1 MLPLI
6 AAAGAIYAANQQSQ
20 DAAAN
25 RDQIQK
31 QMDLINSIPLPVL
44 KEYYPELYKQ
54 AVILNPQLEK
64 DISAGPS
71 AMESISMDPKLR
83 QAQMNA
89 LSRLEDIGSQGG
101 LTAQDRARLAQ
112 IESEQAAN
120 VQGATGAIQQQM
132 AARGLSGGMSEMV
145 QKQMAAQQAANR
157 ASQQGMDVKAQAEQ
171 RALDAIMQSGQL
183 GGNIRGQDF
192 SEAAKIAEAKDL
204 INRFNTEGARSVQ
217 ARNIGAQNQTQF
229 QNAQMAQQAANLS
242 TEAKNQA
249 QQYNLGLDQQQ
260 FQNRMAKATGNQGAY
275 NNQLQAQMQ
284 SQQQRNQMIGGLIQ
298 AGAQYYGGYNQG
310 VRRQDSPDYATNYQY
325 DPNKGRA

>member
-6 AAAGAIYAANQQSQ
+6 AAAGALYSANQQSQ
-20 DAAAN
+20 DAASN
-25 RDQIQK
+25 RRMIQQ
-31 QMDLINSIPLPVL
+31 QMDLINSVPLPVL
-44 KEYYPELYKQ
+44 KEYYPELYRQ

-89 LSRLEDIGSQGG
+89 LSKLEDIGTQGG
-101 LTAQDRARLAQ
+101 MTAQDRSRLAQ

-132 AARGLSGGMSEMV
+132 ATRGLSGGMSELV
-145 QKQMAAQQAANR
+145 QKQMAAQQSANR
-157 ASQQGMDVKAQAEQ
+157 AAQQGMDVKAQAEQ

-192 SEAAKIAEAKDL
+192 GEQERIAQAKDL
-204 INRFNTEGARSVQ
+204 INRFNVEGARSMQ
-217 ARNIGAQNQTQF
+217 SRNVAGQNQAQF

-249 QQYNLGLDQQQ
+249 QQRNLGLSQQQ
-260 FQNRMAKATGNQGAY
+260 YENRLRQTGAQIPVMQSGLQNQIA
-275 NNQLQAQMQ
+275 
-284 SQQQRNQMIGGLIQ
+284 SQQQRNQMIGGLVQ
-298 AGAQYYGGYNQG
+298 AGAQFAGGYQSKPETEE
-310 VRRQDSPDYATNYQY
+310 QKFAYNYQF
-325 DPNKGRA
+325 DPNKRNA